1 MTKFCICID
10 IDRIWVEL
18 WPMIDVRISF
28 QLNILMTNGQN
39 RINFCVCID
48 IDKILVGIGMPDCL
62 QICNRVISLDWDF
75 LRLLGLFTA

>member
-1 MTKFCICID
+1 
-10 IDRIWVEL
+10 
-18 WPMIDVRISF
+18 MIDVRISF

-39 RINFCVCID
+39 RINFFVCID

-62 QICNRVISLDWDF
+62 QICNRVMGLDWDF